1 MNTDKNSIIES
12 PVPPT
17 VQQTGQNNIN
27 ITNQS
32 GGNVTFIQKP
42 PTDYDENGIPFTPI
56 NHVRFDSK
64 SNIIYLGNDQVKI
77 PVELVQPGLL
87 TPKELPYI
95 NALCDVYAEKLGKA
109 IGDVTPNSIPSLPKS
124 LQRHYSS
131 QRRAYYQAD
140 FVQHIARETFA
151 DGEEQFAAL
160 KEDAFAGIEDTY
172 YDESHASGYD
182 RLKTVLERITTI
194 ALTKSALLNI
204 VGLVGNLE
212 KKGICHILVN
222 DETIKSWVNI
232 DE

>member
-1 MNTDKNSIIES
+1 MNTDKNSIIDS

-17 VQQTGQNNIN
+17 IQQTGQNNIN
-27 ITNQS
+27 VTNQS
-32 GGNVTFIQKP
+32 GGNVTFIQNP

-64 SNIIYLGNDQVKI
+64 NNIIYLGNDQVKI
-77 PVELVQPGLL
+77 PVELVQPDLL

-109 IGDVTPNSIPSLPKS
+109 IGDITPNNIPSLPNS

-160 KEDAFAGIEDTY
+160 KKMPLLASKILITMKVTQTDT
-172 YDESHASGYD
+172 
-182 RLKTVLERITTI
+182 
-194 ALTKSALLNI
+194 
-204 VGLVGNLE
+204 
-212 KKGICHILVN
+212 
-222 DETIKSWVNI
+222 I
-232 DE
+232 D